1 MHLKSLSFVK
11 LSHVLTVVSPIIIA
25 YNIWE
30 LTSITLAKS
39 NDNGINQNN
48 NSMASNSHGTDVKQI
63 ALKWLMANIE

>member
-11 LSHVLTVVSPIIIA
+11 LSHVLTVVSTIIIA
-25 YNIWE
+25 YNIRE

-48 NSMASNSHGTDVKQI
+48 NSMAQI
-63 ALKWLMANIE
+63 LMVQT